1 MKIVLLT
8 HQKEISRVNNTGR
21 CVTTI
26 LKDDAL
32 VVVWDRVNPDLQLLN
47 MINTCKVGLLYP
59 DNQQLSDA
67 KVPEATV
74 QQSLCQMHT
83 NVEQIKEHRQE
94 HRQEQHQERNQN
106 QNREQQQKT
115 NQDKFDALILIDATW
130 QEARKIYNRSDYL
143 KALQKISISS
153 QHESIYQL
161 RRNQVEGGLCTAE
174 CAAHI
179 LSASGEPQK
188 AEQIMAL
195 LVQQIADDQSHRN

>member
-74 QQSLCQMHT
+74 QQPLCQMHP
-83 NVEQIKEHRQE
+83 NVEQIKE
-94 HRQEQHQERNQN
+94 HRQEQHQERNQD

-179 LSASGEPQK
+179 LLASGEPQK